1 MVIRSRR
8 AAGVAFALLAYVTWG
23 IVPLYW
29 KLLAAVA
36 PIELVAHRIV
46 WALVVV
52 GVLSRVAGTWH
63 EVGAAL
69 GDRAVRSKLLFSSVL
84 IGTNWGLFIWAV
96 ATGRTAEASLGY
108 FINPLMSVLL
118 GVIVL
123 GERLQR
129 GQWIAVALAGLA
141 VVLLLVLGDGLP
153 WVALTLAVTFA
164 AYGLVRKL
172 APISS
177 LPGLFVES
185 LVLTPIALGLVAWR
199 ERAGDG
205 VLGSGDARLVTLVA
219 LSGLVTALPLAW
231 FNAAARRLPL
241 STVGFFQYVSPT
253 LQLLLAVYAFD
264 EPVAPARWAAF
275 ALIWVALAIHSG
287 SMLIGGGDKV
297 QGG

>member
-164 AYGLVRKL
+164 AYGIVRKL